1 MKLEGINWDGYKD
14 APILDNMKTIK
25 TKLKKGS
32 YQNLDII
39 SNFIQLCNKKH
50 GETIT
55 KYYVNNVF
63 YRYFSYD

>member
-50 GETIT
+50 GGN
-55 KYYVNNVF
+55 YY
-63 YRYFSYD
+63 